1 MGNALV
7 EVRSKEMRKVET
19 FKYVFDDNYSITV
32 MESQMRKGDI
42 LELEKLH
49 GRMTGFGYEVLR
61 VEVVK
66 DGEQN
71 VETN

>member
-1 MGNALV
+1 
-7 EVRSKEMRKVET
+7 MREVET
-19 FKYVFDDNYSITV
+19 FTYKFDDNYSITV
-32 MESQMRKGDI
+32 MNAQMRKGDI

-66 DGEQN
+66 DGE
-71 VETN
+71 